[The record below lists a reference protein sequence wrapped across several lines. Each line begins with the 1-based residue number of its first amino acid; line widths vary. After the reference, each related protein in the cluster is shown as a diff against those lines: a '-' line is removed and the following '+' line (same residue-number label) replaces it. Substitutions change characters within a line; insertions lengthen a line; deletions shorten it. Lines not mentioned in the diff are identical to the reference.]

1 MTKSTFSLIA
11 VLYDNQQAG
20 LYNDVYFPI
29 IKYTV
34 VSLFYQPEKK
44 EYFSVDDIREYISD
58 NFGLE
63 IPFIVL
69 KKSIVHLAKK
79 DHNIEL
85 DIFDKGEEG

>member
-34 VSLFYQPEKK
+34 VSLF
-44 EYFSVDDIREYISD
+44 
-58 NFGLE
+58 
-63 IPFIVL
+63 
-69 KKSIVHLAKK
+69 
-79 DHNIEL
+79 
-85 DIFDKGEEG
+85 